1 VLKIPEGMRT
11 HRHDFRVGR
20 EVVRCEFF
28 CYFSDGVS
36 SQKFSPEVFILRT
49 SLLAAAF
56 AYTLLMPFLAH
67 AANHSSG
74 NRGSADHSSADQG
87 LEARRVELNRLLS
100 DEWEYT
106 LRTEPELATQVGD
119 NRYNDRLSDFSDKAI
134 AENLEHARQALARF
148 EAIDVAGFPEQERL
162 NHALMVRS
170 LREGLESARFKGWE
184 MPATQFGG
192 VHLWYPSL
200 PFDSPFRTVKDYED
214 YLSRLHQIP
223 RALEQATAHMRDG
236 LRDHLMPPKYLLE
249 KVSEQAQGIAEN
261 SLEKSPF
268 TSPLAKF
275 PDSIGEA
282 DRKRLRGAIEE
293 AVKNEVAPAYAKFA
307 KFVRE
312 DYAPHGRMDPGEWAL
327 PDGEARYRFAVRQ
340 QTTTDMTA
348 DQIHELGVKSVAEI
362 EAKMLALAQ
371 AQGFRDLRSFNEH
384 IRQDPALHAKSAQQL
399 LELYTHYRDQ
409 MYGKLPQLFGRLPK
423 NKLAVVPMESFRS
436 ASAPPADYSIGAG
449 DGSRPGR
456 INVNEYAPERRLL
469 LNVEAIA
476 YHEGVPGH
484 HLQFSIAQEL
494 TDLPPFRKFD
504 LDVNAYTEG
513 WAFYSERLGKEV
525 GFYQDPYSE
534 YGRLQNE
541 MWRAVRWVVDTGVH
555 SQHWTRQ
562 QMVDYF
568 HEHTAMDDENIN
580 TEVDRY
586 IAWSGQA
593 LSYKMGQ
600 MKILELRER
609 AQKELGAKFD
619 LRAFH
624 DAVLDSGPLPLDV
637 LEGKIAEWIAERK
650 Q

>member
-1 VLKIPEGMRT
+1 MALIVPRIARADERST
-11 HRHDFRVGR
+11 A
-20 EVVRCEFF
+20 
-28 CYFSDGVS
+28 
-36 SQKFSPEVFILRT
+36 SP
-49 SLLAAAF
+49 
-56 AYTLLMPFLAH
+56 
-67 AANHSSG
+67 N
-74 NRGSADHSSADQG
+74 
-87 LEARRVELNRLLS
+87 LEARRAELNRLLA

-134 AENLEHARQALARF
+134 AEGIEHSRQALARF
-148 EAIDVAGFPEQERL
+148 EAIDVAGFPEQEKL
-162 NHALMVRS
+162 NKALMLRS
-170 LREGLESARFKGWE
+170 LREEVEGARFKTWE

-192 VHLWYPSL
+192 IHLGYASL
-200 PFDSPFRTVKDYED
+200 PFDSPFRNVKDCDD
-214 YLSRLHQIP
+214 YLARLHQIP
-223 RALEQATAHMRDG
+223 RVLGEATGHMRDG
-236 LRDHLMPPKYLLE
+236 LRDRLMPPKYLLE
-249 KVSEQAQGIAEN
+249 KVSTQAQEIADD

-268 TSPLAKF
+268 TDPLRKF
-275 PDSIGEA
+275 PQSISES
-282 DRKRLRGAIEE
+282 DRKRLRAAIED

-307 KFVRE
+307 RFVRD
-312 DYAPHGRMDPGEWAL
+312 DYAPHGRVDPGEWAL
-327 PDGEARYRFAVRQ
+327 PDGEARYRFAVRH
-340 QTTTDMTA
+340 QTTTDFTP

-362 EAKMLALAQ
+362 ESQMLKLAQ
-371 AQGFRDLRSFNEH
+371 AQGFHDLKSFSEH
-384 IRQDPALHAKSAQQL
+384 IRQDPAVHAKSGQQL
-399 LELYTHYRDQ
+399 LDLYTHYRDQ
-409 MYGKLPQLFGRLPK
+409 MYGKLPELFGRLPK
-423 NKLAVVPMESFRS
+423 NRLAVVPMEAFRA
-436 ASAPPADYSIGAG
+436 ASSPPADYSLGAG

-456 INVNEYAPERRLL
+456 INVNEYAPEKRLL

-494 TDLPPFRKFD
+494 TDLPPFRKYD
-504 LDVNAYTEG
+504 LDVNAFTEG

-586 IAWSGQA
+586 IAWPAQA

-609 AQKELGAKFD
+609 AQRELGPKFD

-637 LEGKIAEWIAERK
+637 LEEKITEWIAERR
-650 Q
+650 

>member
-1 VLKIPEGMRT
+1 MSI
-11 HRHDFRVGR
+11 
-20 EVVRCEFF
+20 
-28 CYFSDGVS
+28 
-36 SQKFSPEVFILRT
+36 
-49 SLLAAAF
+49 F
-56 AYTLLMPFLAH
+56 AY
-67 AANHSSG
+67 AANPST
-74 NRGSADHSSADQG
+74 N
-87 LEARRVELNRLLS
+87 LEARRAELTRLLT

-106 LRTEPELATQVGD
+106 LRTSPELATRVGD
-119 NRYNDRLSDFSDKAI
+119 NRYNDRLSDFSDTAI
-134 AENLEHARQALARF
+134 AESIEHARQALAKF
-148 EAIDVAGFPEQERL
+148 EAIDIAGFPEQEKL
-162 NHALMVRS
+162 NQQLMVRS
-170 LREGLESARFKGWE
+170 LREGLESAEFKDWE
-184 MPATQFGG
+184 MPVSQFGG

-200 PFDSPFRTVKDYED
+200 PYDSPFRNAKDYED
-214 YLSRLHQIP
+214 YISRLHQVP
-223 RALEQATAHMRDG
+223 RGLEQAMGHMRDG
-236 LRDHLMPPKYLLE
+236 LRDHLMPPKFLLE
-249 KVSEQAQGIAEN
+249 KVAGQAQSIAED

-268 TSPLAKF
+268 CEPLKKF
-275 PDSIGEA
+275 PDSIGEV
-282 DRKRLRGAIEE
+282 DRKRLRAAMED

-312 DYAPHGRMDPGEWAL
+312 DYAPHGRTDPGVWAL
-327 PDGEARYRFAVRQ
+327 PDGEARYRFAVKEE
-340 QTTTDMTA
+340 TTTDMTPTE
-348 DQIHELGVKSVAEI
+348 IHEVGVKSVAEI
-362 EAKMLALAQ
+362 ETQMLVIAK
-371 AQGFRDLRSFNEH
+371 AQGFSDLKSFNAH
-384 IRQDPALHAKSAQQL
+384 IRQDPTLHAKSGQQL
-399 LELYTHYRDQ
+399 FDLYAHYRDQ
-409 MYGKLPQLFGRLPK
+409 MYTKLPQLFGRLPK
-423 NKLAVVPMESFRS
+423 NKLDVVEMESYRA

-456 INVNEYAPERRLL
+456 INVNEYAPEKRLL

-494 TDLPPFRKFD
+494 TDLPPFRKFT
-504 LDVNAYTEG
+504 LDVNAYSEG

-586 IAWSGQA
+586 IAWPAQA

-600 MKILELRER
+600 MKIFELRAR

-619 LRAFH
+619 VRAFH

-637 LEGKIAEWIAERK
+637 LEGKIDAWIHANK
-650 Q
+650 PANQ